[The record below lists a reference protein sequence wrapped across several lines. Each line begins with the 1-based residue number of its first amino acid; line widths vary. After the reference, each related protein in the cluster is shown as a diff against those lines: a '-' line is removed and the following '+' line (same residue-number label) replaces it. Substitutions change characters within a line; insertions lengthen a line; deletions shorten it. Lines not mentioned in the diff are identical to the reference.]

1 MFRVIISKKGETWF
15 AVYQEKVYQ
24 GKRNNNPSDVFEWYS
39 RDSVEGVSFSELQIE
54 IGNKGWID
62 QINKNE

>member
-1 MFRVIISKKGETWF
+1 MFRVITSKKGEIWF

-24 GKRNNNPSDVFEWYS
+24 GRRNNNPNDVFQWYS
-39 RDSVEGVSFSELQIE
+39 RDSVEADSYSELQIE